1 MSAGLFLL
9 AADMELGIKGA
20 AGTPLDKGAGL
31 VLGDVLLVL
40 GAVLAVSLALVVW
53 AKYLR
58 RSKHH
63 SHHHHHHNRR
73 SGEDLAPV
81 ARPTPAVAPAGESS
95 PNPSFPPSEEAA
107 ADSDDSTSRHHH
119 RHQRRR
125 IRRREHRPRNP
136 TLAETGGLP
145 PMRNPETPPPSP

>member
-1 MSAGLFLL
+1 MSAGPFLL
-9 AADMELGIKGA
+9 AANIELGIKGA

-40 GAVLAVSLALVVW
+40 GAVLTVSLVLVVW

-63 SHHHHHHNRR
+63 SHHHHHHRR

-81 ARPTPAVAPAGESS
+81 ARVTSAVEPAGESS

-107 ADSDDSTSRHHH
+107 ADSDESTSRHHH
-119 RHQRRR
+119 RHRRRR

-145 PMRNPETPPPSP
+145 PIRDPEMPPPSP

>member
-1 MSAGLFLL
+1 MMAAPFLL
-9 AADMELGIKGA
+9 AIESDPGLRGA
-20 AGTPLDKGAGL
+20 AGSPLGKGAGL
-31 VLGDVLLVL
+31 VLVDILLVL
-40 GAVLAVSLALVVW
+40 GAVLAVSLLLVVW

-63 SHHHHHHNRR
+63 SHHHHHHRR

-81 ARPTPAVAPAGESS
+81 ARATPASEAAGESS
-95 PNPSFPPSEEAA
+95 PDPSFPPSEEAD

-119 RHQRRR
+119 RHRRRR

-145 PMRNPETPPPSP
+145 PIRNPETPPPGP